1 MTETSF
7 TADETI
13 LIYRLLN
20 SSEQE
25 MLSAIPA
32 VSDEAADN
40 IRENLVL
47 LRSARDKLRRLL
59 VDLGLNPFDIDDFED
74 DDSLSD
80 VLT

>member
-25 MLSAIPA
+25 MLSAIPT
-32 VSDEAADN
+32 VSGESADA
-40 IRENLVL
+40 IRENLAL
-47 LRSARDKLRRLL
+47 LRSARDKLRCILT
-59 VDLGLNPFDIDDFED
+59 DLGLNPFDIDDFED